1 MVDAGTGRSVPDRAL
16 EAVERLGVPF
26 RGRLDAAI
34 RQIAHPPVQTFSSRR
49 RFGEVSEADALD
61 AATDQESSRAAHGP
75 AIIACRAA
83 RVGRVGRV
91 GLVGQVRKTRPRP
104 PYPPYLPQL
113 PYPAY

>member
-1 MVDAGTGRSVPDRAL
+1 MVDAGTGRAVPDRAL
-16 EAVERLGVPF
+16 EAVECLGVPF
-26 RGRLDAAI
+26 RVHFDAAV
-34 RQIAHPPVQTFSSRR
+34 RQIAHPTVQTFSSRR

-91 GLVGQVRKTRPRP
+91 GLVGKGENARPHP
-104 PYPPYLPQL
+104 PYPPQL